1 MAITK
6 DAFVAALLESIDG
19 ARREEQPYR
28 HWFLQRCLPADAV
41 DPILE
46 LPFPAPD
53 LGGVSGKREIHN
65 ATRKYF
71 DAEPCKIPGLRGV
84 LPGLPGQAR
93 HRQDRRPLRL
103 QARGHLSARRVR
115 PGHRRL

>member
-6 DAFVAALLESIDG
+6 DAFVWALLESFEG
-19 ARREEQPYR
+19 SRRVEQPYR

-41 DPILE
+41 DPILD

-53 LGGVSGKREIHN
+53 LGGLSGKRELHN

-71 DAEPCKIPGLRGV
+71 DTENRAKFPSAK
-84 LPGLPGQAR
+84 A
-93 HRQDRRPLRL
+93 
-103 QARGHLSARRVR
+103 SARLSRTSA
-115 PGHRRL
+115 